1 MDENFKKF
9 KRRVWLEILI
19 KCIVCGLAAAFIAVN
34 AVLVPCKLFGIK
46 LLWLFYILI
55 ALGGFAVGGGIAF
68 VILRTNDKK
77 IAKRLDSEL
86 KLEER
91 VQTAYMYSGH
101 SGAMLDL
108 QRGNAS
114 AELGKLSVK
123 ALPFKNVAA
132 TVLCG
137 VVALTGVIA
146 APIAAKFVP
155 PVYAANNTDEPP
167 EEPKRPVTDWEWAA
181 LDELINYVRASKKA
195 DTVTKTGMLLELEGL
210 RGVLADGV
218 SQSSLSTFVQNTVSN
233 IRNVVKDANGRDIS
247 EEQKTLNSEEEAY
260 VINKLYEIFS
270 LQKPDGEG
278 DGDDSDP
285 SGGEEDP
292 DNPDEP
298 GGDSGWELDVND
310 VPFYDP
316 DKGYV
321 KVGEI
326 REEYYQRVQ
335 AAFEEGTISREEW
348 EYIIVTYFADLS
360 NKE

>member
-1 MDENFKKF
+1 
-9 KRRVWLEILI
+9 
-19 KCIVCGLAAAFIAVN
+19 
-34 AVLVPCKLFGIK
+34 
-46 LLWLFYILI
+46 
-55 ALGGFAVGGGIAF
+55 
-68 VILRTNDKK
+68 
-77 IAKRLDSEL
+77 
-86 KLEER
+86 
-91 VQTAYMYSGH
+91 
-101 SGAMLDL
+101 
-108 QRGNAS
+108 
-114 AELGKLSVK
+114 
-123 ALPFKNVAA
+123 
-132 TVLCG
+132 
-137 VVALTGVIA
+137 
-146 APIAAKFVP
+146 
-155 PVYAANNTDEPP
+155 
-167 EEPKRPVTDWEWAA
+167 
-181 LDELINYVRASKKA
+181 
-195 DTVTKTGMLLELEGL
+195 MLLELEGL

-218 SQSSLSTFVQNTVSN
+218 SQSGLFTFVQNTVSN